1 MSGSREFDYIIIGA
15 GSAGLV
21 LANRLSADPKVSVC
35 VIEAGGKDRNP
46 LIHIPFG
53 LAVLARLKGINWN
66 YNTVPQKELNN
77 RRLFWPRGK
86 VMGGSSSVNAMCYIR
101 GAAENY
107 DEWAAMGAN
116 GWDWKSVLPLFKKS
130 EDNVRGASQFHG
142 SGGPLTVSDNPE
154 TNLLSRVFV
163 EAGSQIQLPVNGD
176 FNGSSQAGVGLYQTT
191 TRKGRRGSTAAT
203 FYAQVN
209 ARPNLTTLTGTQVQR
224 IVFDGKRAVGVE
236 IQADAGNETIT
247 ATREILL
254 CGGAINSPQLLML
267 SGVGPAAHLKE
278 HGVSQVL
285 DLPGVGANLQD
296 HPDIIVQVAAK
307 TRDSYAIA
315 PWAMLKMGAELPK
328 YLMKGRG
335 GFASNVAEA
344 GGFARSKLAG
354 ELPDIQ
360 WHFLPARIEN
370 HGRTT
375 VFGYG
380 YALHACNLYPES
392 RGTIRLASSNPND
405 APLID
410 PNYLSTER
418 DMEMMLEAFRLSR
431 QILGAPAFDMHR
443 KKEVEPGADVTSR
456 DDIIKFIRNKTE
468 SVYHPVGTCKM
479 GAMDDEMAVVGPDLK
494 VRGVTGLRVVDAS
507 VMPRLVGGNTNAPTI
522 MIAEKAAQMILG
534 EA

>member
-1 MSGSREFDYIIIGA
+1 MSANREFDYIIIGA

-53 LAVLARLKGINWN
+53 LAILARLKSINWN
-66 YNTVPQKELNN
+66 YDTVPQKELNN

-107 DEWAAMGAN
+107 DEWAAMGAA

-130 EDNVRGASQFHG
+130 EGNVRGPSAFHG
-142 SGGPLTVSDNPE
+142 ADGPLCVSDNPDV
-154 TNLLSRVFV
+154 NPLSRVFV
-163 EAGSQIQLPVNGD
+163 EAGRQLQLPETTD
-176 FNGSSQAGVGLYQTT
+176 FNGENQLGVGLYQTT

-203 FYAQVN
+203 FFAEVN
-209 ARPNLTTLTGTQVQR
+209 ARPNLTTLTGTQVRR

-236 IQADAGNETIT
+236 IADGVGTETLM
-247 ATREILL
+247 AEREVLL

-278 HGVSQVL
+278 HEISTVL
-285 DLPGVGANLQD
+285 DLPSVGQNLQD

-344 GGFARSKLAG
+344 GGFARSNLAG
-354 ELPDIQ
+354 QLPDIQ

-375 VFGYG
+375 AFGYG

-392 RGTIRLASSNPND
+392 RGTIRLASRNPND
-405 APLID
+405 TPLID

-418 DMEMMLEAFRLSR
+418 DMDMMLEAFRLSR
-431 QILGAPAFDMHR
+431 QILNAPAFDAHR
-443 KKEVEPGADVTSR
+443 KKEIEPGAEVTSR
-456 DDIIKFIRNKTE
+456 DDIIQFIRNKTE

-479 GAMDDEMAVVGPDLK
+479 GALNDETAVVGPDLK
-494 VRGVTGLRVVDAS
+494 VRGLTGLRVVDAS

-522 MIAEKAAQMILG
+522 MIAEKAAEMIL
-534 EA
+534 ENA